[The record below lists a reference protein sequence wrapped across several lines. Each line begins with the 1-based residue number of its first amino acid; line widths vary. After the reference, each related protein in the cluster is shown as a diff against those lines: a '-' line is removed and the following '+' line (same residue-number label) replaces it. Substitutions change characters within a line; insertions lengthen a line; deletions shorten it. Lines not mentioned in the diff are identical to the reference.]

1 MAELTELEQAQLL
14 QAQELQRVQRQERG
28 SQRAAGVNRQILGD
42 QRVPIEK
49 VQSRQQ
55 RPVRKFNEETGQP
68 EFAPEDEAVMLS
80 GMDPESKRMALTIA
94 GALAPLPTP
103 QRIAAI
109 GSLGNAL
116 VSLAARSGAPG
127 AVAGSALSETFDP
140 SEDVPSALGRM
151 GIEAGTAMAA
161 QKFGDVAFG
170 AVKKGF
176 APAAG
181 AMEEGAE
188 RAIALVKSLGGR
200 MRPDKLSTSFSVDL
214 LGSVAEASII
224 GGGAMRRS
232 TEETVNLV
240 KNAAD
245 DFADSFVRVSSME
258 DVGVLIGEAIEGGEA
273 AFKATAQAKYDVI
286 DTMLANL
293 PVGDPRLGMVRTV
306 VRTSTPNNAP
316 GSVRAVVV
324 DLLDKAKKRLKST
337 ESVSVKN
344 LEDVLEKID
353 AEGTGVM
360 SWGDAQELRSSLL
373 SVGREQGEVRAKES
387 AQKVARALDDA
398 MDSAAKELSGDAH
411 AAWREA
417 NKIWSEGK
425 EFYNSRLIR
434 GLAKRDPE
442 AVYDGVVKNRRPG
455 TIRKVR
461 EMVGPENWGA
471 VQGHYLKEL
480 MIKSQS
486 DLPGSLDG
494 GKMLRQMKSLGGEA
508 FEELF
513 PDATQR
519 ASLQDIAL
527 TLRLAQKQSSVGSLR
542 LFIPG
547 AQGAAIIGLASGVG
561 SAPAATVLVGP
572 PLLAKMMTR
581 PNVSKWLTTGFR
593 APAGSKEGIEAATKI
608 LTFLGREDLINTVKE
623 ATQ

>member
-1 MAELTELEQAQLL
+1 MAELTELEEAQRL
-14 QAQELQRVQRQERG
+14 QAQQLQQARRDEAAG
-28 SQRAAGVNRQILGD
+28 SQGLGERVDRIMARQPKPGGLPNLGILTQEDTGGEGEAQSMLSDMTEEERELTLEILGSLVPGGKALGAGTTMLGKPLRAAINL
-42 QRVPIEK
+42 
-49 VQSRQQ
+49 
-55 RPVRKFNEETGQP
+55 
-68 EFAPEDEAVMLS
+68 
-80 GMDPESKRMALTIA
+80 LT
-94 GALAPLPTP
+94 
-103 QRIAAI
+103 
-109 GSLGNAL
+109 
-116 VSLAARSGAPG
+116 RSGAPG
-127 AVAGSALSETFDP
+127 AAVGRGVAEGVNESTPGEA
-140 SEDVPSALGRM
+140 AQ
-151 GIEAGTAMAA
+151 GIATAAGTAMVG
-161 QKFGDVAFG
+161 QKAGDVAFG
-170 AVKKGF
+170 AVKKGL

-273 AFKATAQAKYDVI
+273 AFKATAQAKYNVL

-293 PVGDPRLGMVRTV
+293 PVGDPKLGMVKTD
-306 VRTSTPNNAP
+306 
-316 GSVRAVVV
+316 GVRATVV
-324 DLLDKAKKRLKST
+324 DLLDKAGKRLKST

-353 AEGTGVM
+353 AEGAGVM
-360 SWGDAQELRSSLL
+360 SWADAQELRSSLL

-387 AQKVARALDDA
+387 AGKVAKSMDDA

-461 EMVGPENWGA
+461 EMVGSENWEA

-494 GKMLRQMKSLGGEA
+494 GKMLRQMKALGGEA

-561 SAPAATVLVGP
+561 SAPATMVLVGP

-581 PNVSKWLTTGFR
+581 PEVSKWLTTGFR
-593 APAGSKEGIEAATKI
+593 APAGSKEGIAAATKI

-623 ATQ
+623 STQ